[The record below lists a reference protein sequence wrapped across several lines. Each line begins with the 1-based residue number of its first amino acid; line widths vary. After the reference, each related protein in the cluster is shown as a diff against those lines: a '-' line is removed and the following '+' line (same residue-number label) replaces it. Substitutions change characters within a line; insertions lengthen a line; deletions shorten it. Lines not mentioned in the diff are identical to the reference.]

1 VGDRA
6 RYAYLSLDDDV
17 TLAGDLPRLQRRQP
31 PELWTSSIP
40 AGLVG
45 ETGRWRR
52 VGNPELSEMRF
63 GGDCPM
69 HSCHAAT
76 AAVSTPMLA
85 GRMSRFLNLT
95 ECSN

>member
-17 TLAGDLPRLQRRQP
+17 TLAGDLPRLQRREP

-45 ETGRWRR
+45 ETGRWSR
-52 VGNPELSEMRF
+52 VGNPETLSGMCLEVL
-63 GGDCPM
+63 GGASIPYTD
-69 HSCHAAT
+69 SVA
-76 AAVSTPMLA
+76 LA
-85 GRMSRFLNLT
+85 KHMN
-95 ECSN
+95 